1 MRVGDR
7 RALPR
12 EAACFRD
19 GQIDVGRSAFRYV
32 LAGPKASWEGGGGG
46 GNTSKATCPD
56 TKKDNNYHRHTI
68 RVHTN
73 VSQSA
78 EVKPTF
84 YRWPLDRGMHVLRHR
99 SSELELWRY
108 AIQLPVGLAGRPC
121 WVKGHC
127 CLVPACQAV
136 AVDHLQVTTC
146 TAPSKRQ
153 ELVCWRK
160 KVTLAACVRTART
173 VWTASFDARCGGF
186 ESFVWLRFVLPG

>member
-1 MRVGDR
+1 MFPGRSDRRRPLSLRMYWRGRKRVGKGGKIR
-7 RALPR
+7 RRRRVLT
-12 EAACFRD
+12 
-19 GQIDVGRSAFRYV
+19 QKKTTTIIDTR
-32 LAGPKASWEGGGGG
+32 
-46 GNTSKATCPD
+46 
-56 TKKDNNYHRHTI
+56 I

-84 YRWPLDRGMHVLRHR
+84 YRRPLDSGMHVLRP
-99 SSELELWRY
+99 SSELELY
-108 AIQLPVGLAGRPC
+108 NVALCDPASCSVGLAGRPC

-136 AVDHLQVTTC
+136 AVDQLQVTTC
-146 TAPSKRQ
+146 RAPSKRQ

-173 VWTASFDARCGGF
+173 V
-186 ESFVWLRFVLPG
+186 

>member
-1 MRVGDR
+1 MPCQEKQHVSGTVRSTS
-7 RALPR
+7 
-12 EAACFRD
+12 AA
-19 GQIDVGRSAFRYV
+19 QPSYV
-32 LAGPKASWEGGGGG
+32 LAGPKASWERGE
-46 GNTSKATCPD
+46 NTSKATCPD
-56 TKKDNNYHRHTI
+56 TKKKTTTIIDTRI

-84 YRWPLDRGMHVLRHR
+84 YRRPLDSGMHVLRR
-99 SSELELWRY
+99 IGLASSSSSADD

-127 CLVPACQAV
+127 CLVQACQAV
-136 AVDHLQVTTC
+136 AVDQVTTC
-146 TAPSKRQ
+146 RAPSKRQ

-173 VWTASFDARCGGF
+173 V
-186 ESFVWLRFVLPG
+186 

>member
-1 MRVGDR
+1 MPCQEKQHVSGTVRSTSAAQPSYVLLYWRGRKRVGKGGKIR
-7 RALPR
+7 RRRRVLT
-12 EAACFRD
+12 
-19 GQIDVGRSAFRYV
+19 QKKTTTIIDTR
-32 LAGPKASWEGGGGG
+32 
-46 GNTSKATCPD
+46 
-56 TKKDNNYHRHTI
+56 I

-84 YRWPLDRGMHVLRHR
+84 YRRPLDSGMHVLRRR

-108 AIQLPVGLAGRPC
+108 AIQLPVGLVGRPC

-146 TAPSKRQ
+146 KAPSKRQ

-173 VWTASFDARCGGF
+173 V
-186 ESFVWLRFVLPG
+186 